1 MNLNH
6 DKVTERRMR
15 RSIQRAFERAF
26 DSIAKRPTLVIESGD
41 DEESVS
47 SRALNEIREWLFRG
61 R

>member
-26 DSIAKRPTLVIESGD
+26 ERIAKRPTLVIESGD